1 MSETRVSSRQV
12 MKGTVVSSGTMD
24 KTVVVEVVTLKAHPV
39 YRKRFRQTRRYFA
52 HDENNECSKGDVVRI
67 AETRPLSRLKR
78 WRLLE
83 IVEKAR

>member
-1 MSETRVSSRQV
+1 V
-12 MKGTVVSSGTMD
+12 KGTVVSAGKME
-24 KTVVVEVVTLKAHPV
+24 KTVVVEVITLKAHPV
-39 YRKRFRQTRRYFA
+39 YKKRFRRTRRYYA
-52 HDENNECSKGDVVRI
+52 HDESNQCGTGDVVRI